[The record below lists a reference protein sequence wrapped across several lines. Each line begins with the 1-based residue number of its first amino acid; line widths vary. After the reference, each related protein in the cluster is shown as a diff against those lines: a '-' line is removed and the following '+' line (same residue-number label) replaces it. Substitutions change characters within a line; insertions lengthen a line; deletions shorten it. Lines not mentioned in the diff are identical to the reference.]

1 MTMTVEIEPRVWR
14 NADVEELEKRISVAA
29 DTATSVQTTEAAL
42 AELRAAVAQEVS
54 DLVELSR
61 REDSDTV
68 AYCAMAAIERLNVL
82 LPSEMQTKCN

>member
-1 MTMTVEIEPRVWR
+1 MTVEIEPRVWR

-29 DTATSVQTTEAAL
+29 DTATSVQTTEAVL

-61 REDSDTV
+61 RGEDSDTV